1 MKWAA
6 VRKRL
11 WRGLAAVLVLV
22 ILLVSIGTVYQ
33 ITTSAQDR
41 EIYAPQGALVQVNGN
56 AMHLYCMG
64 EGSPTVILEAGVG
77 GNTLLWAYIQ
87 PAIAEVTRVCAY
99 DRAGYGWSE
108 VSSSERTTPNMAEE
122 LHTLLTQA
130 GIEPPYILAGH
141 SFGSLVVRTYASLYP
156 DEVRGLVLIDAAHPN
171 QFSSDRCVPTCFP
184 VGAVNLVDTFYGML
198 PTMARIG
205 VVRLLVPTG
214 SLPLPFF
221 AVPID
226 FPNRDALIA
235 SLSTNAHS
243 ETVLAEWKAFAQSAE
258 YVNETGNAGN
268 LPVRLITALN
278 TYREQPLPF
287 ESPDETTQT
296 WVMLQ
301 DDLLHT
307 STNREQTV
315 VEEATHF
322 SLLVDSTHAMTV
334 SEVIRTLVTGVR

>member
-1 MKWAA
+1 
-6 VRKRL
+6 
-11 WRGLAAVLVLV
+11 LAAVLVLL

-156 DEVRGLVLIDAAHPN
+156 DEVGGLVLMHAAHPN

>member
-156 DEVRGLVLIDAAHPN
+156 DEVGGLVLIDAAHPN